1 MNIIDDY
8 SAKVLVYFL
17 KIKDEDEVF
26 GHFKEWKTM
35 DEKHTR
41 NQVRSLKTEN
51 GIDFCKD
58 SFNNFFKIEDIVR
71 RHTV

>member
-1 MNIIDDY
+1 MNIIDNY
-8 SAKVLVYFL
+8 SAKVWVYIL

-41 NQVRSLKTEN
+41 NKVRPLKTEN
-51 GIDFCKD
+51 GIDFCKY
-58 SFNNFFKIEDIVR
+58 SFNNFYKTEDI
-71 RHTV
+71 